1 MDKITLGTPYN
12 IELKTTA
19 NIDGYTAYVYLEDI
33 EGCDC
38 VHGVKLVPA
47 KDYNYTFNFPVT
59 LSFLNG
65 KTATLKLYVYHEN
78 SRFLAY
84 ETKTTIVG
92 APEVTVVKPEN
103 EFSVTIKPTVIQE
116 ETPEIVENCSD
127 KTAETANEKKEQKEK
142 KNFDPADVKKRVTE
156 LLKSKKAS

>member
-1 MDKITLGTPYN
+1 MPL
-12 IELKTTA
+12 
-19 NIDGYTAYVYLEDI
+19 
-33 EGCDC
+33 
-38 VHGVKLVPA
+38 
-47 KDYNYTFNFPVT
+47 KDYNYTFNSPVT

-65 KTATLKLYVYHEN
+65 KNATLRLYVYHEN

-92 APEVTVVKPEN
+92 VPEVAVVKPEN

-116 ETPEIVENCSD
+116 ETPEILENCSD
-127 KTAETANEKKEQKEK
+127 KSAETADEKKEKKEK